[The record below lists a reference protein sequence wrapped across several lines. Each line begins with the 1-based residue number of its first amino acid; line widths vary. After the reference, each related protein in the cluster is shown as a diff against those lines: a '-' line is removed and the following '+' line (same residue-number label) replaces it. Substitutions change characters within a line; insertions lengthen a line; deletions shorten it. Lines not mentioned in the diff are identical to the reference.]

1 MKNINLFNTVT
12 IILLIF
18 FTIQIG
24 RIIEKETNKTEN
36 SIFDIEH
43 IEIQENYKA
52 SDGII
57 DIWTGNSQY
66 MYENGKITLI
76 QKWETN

>member
-1 MKNINLFNTVT
+1 MDLIVFTLYVYFN
-12 IILLIF
+12 
-18 FTIQIG
+18 IG
-24 RIIEKETNKTEN
+24 RAFETKQKDKV

-57 DIWTGNSQY
+57 DIWTGNAQY
-66 MYENGKITLI
+66 MYDNGKITLV